1 MVENKFLSEENKA
14 NMEVNLIKF
23 LKNNF
28 RKEHLN
34 YFYEITKN
42 ILIKF
47 NCLNQKAIKPKN
59 YNKTDKSNFLSLNK
73 DFKYLTKITDVLIK
87 VVEEEK
93 NKIMMNHA
101 IIVIKVL
108 YLILKTQKELGF
120 KSKILNIIR
129 VRKIIHFVY
138 YLHFY

>member
-1 MVENKFLSEENKA
+1 MLKLLVENKFLSEENKA

-73 DFKYLTKITDVLIK
+73 DFK
-87 VVEEEK
+87 
-93 NKIMMNHA
+93 
-101 IIVIKVL
+101 
-108 YLILKTQKELGF
+108 
-120 KSKILNIIR
+120 
-129 VRKIIHFVY
+129 
-138 YLHFY
+138 